1 MNDFHF
7 IRPEWFLLLA
17 PLAVIWF
24 FKLRDKQ
31 QSDWQQWIPEHLA
44 NTLFANTKQLSSN
57 RLVIGLGIVWVISTI
72 ALAGPTWQKIEKPV
86 FKSQVA
92 NVIVLDM
99 SMSMRSTDVKPDRL
113 TKAKFKAIDLAKS
126 LGDSEV
132 GLVAYA
138 GDAFT
143 ISPLTQDARNIA
155 ALIPSLA
162 PEIMPIPGSYPLLG
176 LEQAQSL
183 MQQAGYLSGQ
193 IFWITDGVE
202 YGDVAELNKLAAT
215 TAYQINVLS
224 VGTRSGA
231 PIKMLD
237 GSLLKDDT
245 GSIVMPKVNE
255 SALADIANTSG
266 GTYQR
271 FTANDKDITTLV
283 GRSQQQ
289 KLSNSANKLE
299 STNSEITGDDWQE
312 FGPYLIL
319 IVMPLILVLFRRGMT
334 LSVFL
339 CGILFIGGLT
349 PNVVIAAAN
358 TNVNAPESNVEAYG
372 DSILN
377 SMFKTDDQLASQAF
391 KQQQYAKAKNLFE
404 NEQWKGAAAY
414 KAAEYEQ
421 ALEYFS
427 KDKSAEGYYN
437 QGNAL
442 AQMMEIDK
450 AIEAY
455 DKAIQLNPNFQDAK
469 SNKDVLEKFKEQQQQ
484 QNDSQ
489 QQNDGKNSDK
499 SNSESDKKQQSESEQ
514 SESEE
519 SEPSDSAQ
527 SQQEKAQQEK
537 AQQQNE
543 SDKNQSQQSDQQN
556 TPSEQQSNNES
567 ESQQN
572 QQQNSEQ
579 QAQQQSELD
588 DQSGEQGEQNQ
599 QPLTPEQIAEKE
611 QQQKIK
617 QLLRKVDDDP
627 SVLLRNKMILESR
640 RRQQERRRVKG
651 ATKSW

>member
-7 IRPEWFLLLA
+7 IRPEWFLLFI

-31 QSDWQQWIPEHLA
+31 QSDWQQWIPKHLA

-57 RLVIGLGIVWVISTI
+57 RLVIGLGIVWLILTI

-193 IFWITDGVE
+193 IFWITDGVV
-202 YGDVAELNKLAAT
+202 YDDVAELNKLAAT

-237 GSLLKDDT
+237 GGLLKDDT

-283 GRSQQQ
+283 DRSQQQ
-289 KLSNSANKLE
+289 KLSNSANELE

-319 IVMPLILVLFRRGMT
+319 IVMPLILVLFRRGVT

-349 PNVVIAAAN
+349 PNVASAAAN
-358 TNVNAPESNVEAYG
+358 TNVNAPKSADEASG
-372 DSILN
+372 DTILN
-377 SMFKTDDQLASQAF
+377 TMFKTDDQRASQAF
-391 KQQQYAKAKNLFE
+391 KQQQYAKAKDLFE

-414 KAAEYEQ
+414 KAADYEQ

-455 DKAIQLNPNFQDAK
+455 DKAIQLNPNLQDAK
-469 SNKDVLEKFKEQQQQ
+469 SNKDILEKLKEQQQQ
-484 QNDSQ
+484 QNGDQ
-489 QQNDGKNSDK
+489 QQNDSQNSEN
-499 SNSESDKKQQSESEQ
+499 SNSEADKRQQSESEQ
-514 SESEE
+514 SESEQ
-519 SEPSDSAQ
+519 SEQSNSAQ
-527 SQQEKAQQEK
+527 SQQEKS
-537 AQQQNE
+537 QQQNE
-543 SDKNQSQQSDQQN
+543 SEKNQSQQSDQQN

-567 ESQQN
+567 DSQQN
-572 QQQNSEQ
+572 QQQNTQQ

-588 DQSGEQGEQNQ
+588 EQTGEQGEQNQ